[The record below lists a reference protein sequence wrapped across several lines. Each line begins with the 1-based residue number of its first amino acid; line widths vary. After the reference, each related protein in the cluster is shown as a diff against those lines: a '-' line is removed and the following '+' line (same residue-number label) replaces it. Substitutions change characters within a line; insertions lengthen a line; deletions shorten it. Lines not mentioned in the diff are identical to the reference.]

1 MRASLRVFL
10 CWFWQQ
16 SFFEILL
23 RFVRSGKLLKCHHNR
38 PKLRYRQLRI
48 ISIHCANMLRLD
60 LTLCVMGIWDDYG
73 RLRCFE
79 LSSSRRSCKT
89 VSSFVSAWN
98 QKKSHRHSSE
108 KNFFFPTQMRRT
120 KRSTFGEV
128 KSLHFSSQAFEICQP
143 AMWPRKRLSFA
154 HRDSYTLRHEIV
166 RNLIRATW
174 CNDHLTTLKH
184 QRRMQKCVRLEWRF
198 E

>member
-73 RLRCFE
+73 RLRCI
-79 LSSSRRSCKT
+79 
-89 VSSFVSAWN
+89 N
-98 QKKSHRHSSE
+98 
-108 KNFFFPTQMRRT
+108 
-120 KRSTFGEV
+120 
-128 KSLHFSSQAFEICQP
+128 SQALEEAAKLFHPLFPPETKKKVIAIRAKKISFFQLKCDVQRE
-143 AMWPRKRLSFA
+143 AHSVKWKAFIFLRKRLKFVNLQCDLENVSRSHIETHTRF
-154 HRDSYTLRHEIV
+154 DTKSWEI
-166 RNLIRATW
+166 
-174 CNDHLTTLKH
+174 
-184 QRRMQKCVRLEWRF
+184 
-198 E
+198 